1 MSKPL
6 PPGNWRLV
14 NLRPLRIQQ
23 RLTLRALAAKAGV
36 TQATIS
42 RLELLHEA
50 AYPVTAQ
57 AIADALGVPVSA
69 LLEGEEQPQE
79 ADPPEEPP
87 GPAEPAEPA
96 A

>member
-6 PPGNWRLV
+6 PPGKWRLV

-42 RLELLHEA
+42 RLELLREA

-57 AIADALGVPVSA
+57 AIADALGVPVSD
-69 LLEGEEQPQE
+69 LLGEEEQAPE
-79 ADPPEEPP
+79 ADPPEESPE
-87 GPAEPAEPA
+87 PATLAEPA